1 MENLSTSF
9 IIPLWNIFAKSKP
22 TYFYE
27 VVHFS
32 TKDTI
37 TGEKSKIG
45 SLTGTSIRTKD
56 IQLILPQFL
65 HDSVSP
71 K

>member
-9 IIPLWNIFAKSKP
+9 TIPSRNIFAKSKP

-32 TKDTI
+32 TKDII

-56 IQLILPQFL
+56 IQLIFTT
-65 HDSVSP
+65 VFT
-71 K
+71 